1 MCHDDTRVLDYFK
14 YLFRVVEVV
23 VGAFDLDGLEFAA
36 LCPFAE
42 LCVGEFD
49 AVVFP
54 HVFDEVACFSWVSD
68 LKHGVLVLRVL
79 VVGVEPV
86 DFVAGFLDAV
96 ADGPVLF
103 GCFRGLC

>member
-1 MCHDDTRVLDYFK
+1 MGVADS
-14 YLFRVVEVV
+14 
-23 VGAFDLDGLEFAA
+23 
-36 LCPFAE
+36 
-42 LCVGEFD
+42 D
-49 AVVFP
+49 AVVVP
-54 HVFDEVACFSWVSD
+54 HVVDEVACFSWVSD